1 MHITNANH
9 IVCGTEGDIED
20 TGLTDDIVG
29 NYYFVDFLHLILLY
43 TRVSVPSRW
52 DGGTTWNREHVWPQS
67 TGWSKDT
74 AGGADIHHIRPT
86 NNSANSSRGNKPFGE
101 VSHTENNR
109 KKVTISGYGQVDYGY
124 ANSNF
129 FEPLDEVKGDI
140 ARIIFYLLV
149 RYNDA
154 DSKPVTR
161 VSQSMEMLLRWH
173 EQDPVD
179 DFELNRNEQS
189 FKIQG
194 NRNPFIDYEDFAS
207 SVFGVSTINLE
218 NNVYYYFKKEEF
230 YI

>member
-1 MHITNANH
+1 MCTTI
-9 IVCGTEGDIED
+9 DI
-20 TGLTDDIVG
+20 
-29 NYYFVDFLHLILLY
+29 
-43 TRVSVPSRW
+43 
-52 DGGTTWNREHVWPQS
+52 
-67 TGWSKDT
+67 
-74 AGGADIHHIRPT
+74 
-86 NNSANSSRGNKPFGE
+86 FGI
-101 VSHTENNR
+101 
-109 KKVTISGYGQVDYGY
+109 VTISGYGQVDYGY
-124 ANSNF
+124 SNSNF

-149 RYNDA
+149 RYSDA

-207 SVFGVSTINLE
+207 AVFGVSTINLE
-218 NNVYYYFKKEEF
+218 NNVYYYFKKEER
-230 YI
+230 